1 MDLDKD
7 RTLQYYVCISRN
19 WTDCCNCSSILR
31 DILMNRFAK
40 VAILVGLM
48 ATASACTRIET
59 GEVGVRRSFD
69 KTIETAELM
78 PGTVNQ
84 TIFGDVMTFP
94 TKDVQVDV
102 TDMTPLAADNSTV
115 ADFDMSVIYS
125 INPGSV
131 AEIYIEKNRGFHAE
145 TEDGDTLLMY
155 NYIRQLARNAAYKVS
170 RRYESLKMADNR
182 AEIEQLVRQEIVN
195 QLAAEKLDGQIDVSQ
210 VLVRQITPAKNIVD
224 SANLLVQ
231 AQNENKRKEVEVSTA
246 KLEAQRI
253 AALNANAGAT
263 KYMEATAIVTI
274 AEAVRDGKVN
284 TIVIPYDFKGIVNV
298 K

>member
-1 MDLDKD
+1 
-7 RTLQYYVCISRN
+7 
-19 WTDCCNCSSILR
+19 
-31 DILMNRFAK
+31 MNRYANIA
-40 VAILVGLM
+40 VLAGLM
-48 ATASACTRIET
+48 ATVSACTRIET
-59 GEVGVRRSFD
+59 GEVGVRRGFD
-69 KTIETAELM
+69 KQIETGELQ
-78 PGTVNQ
+78 PGSINQ
-84 TIFGDVMTFP
+84 TIFGEVLTFP

-102 TDMTPLAADNSTV
+102 ADMTPLASDNSTV

-125 INPGSV
+125 INPTAV

-155 NYIRQLARNAAYKVS
+155 NYVRQLGRNAAYKVA

-182 AEIEQLVRQEIVN
+182 AEIEQLIRTEIV
-195 QLAAEKLDGQIDVSQ
+195 QSLAAEKLDGQIDVSQ
-210 VLVRQITPAKNIVD
+210 VLVRSITPAKNIVQ

-231 AQNENKRKEVEVSTA
+231 AQNERKRKAVEVDTA
-246 KLEAQRI
+246 KLEAERI

-274 AEAVRDGKVN
+274 AEAVKEGKVN

>member
-1 MDLDKD
+1 
-7 RTLQYYVCISRN
+7 
-19 WTDCCNCSSILR
+19 
-31 DILMNRFAK
+31 MNRIAK
-40 VAILVGLM
+40 VAVLAGLM

-69 KTIETAELM
+69 KTIETTELM
-78 PGTVNQ
+78 PGSVNQ
-84 TIFGDVMTFP
+84 TIFGEVLTFP
-94 TKDVQVDV
+94 TKDVQVDIA
-102 TDMTPLAADNSTV
+102 DMTPLASDNSTV
-115 ADFDMSVIYS
+115 ADFDVSVIYS

-131 AEIYIEKNRGFHAE
+131 AELYIEKNRGFHAE

-155 NYIRQLARNAAYKVS
+155 NYIRQLGRNAAYKVA

-182 AEIEQLVRQEIVN
+182 AEIEQLVRQEIIK
-195 QLAAEKLDGQIDVSQ
+195 QLVAEKLDSHIDVSQ
-210 VLVRQITPAKNIVD
+210 VLVRQITPAKNIVE

-246 KLEAQRI
+246 RLEAQRI

>member
-1 MDLDKD
+1 
-7 RTLQYYVCISRN
+7 
-19 WTDCCNCSSILR
+19 
-31 DILMNRFAK
+31 MNRFAK
-40 VAILVGLM
+40 VAVLVGLM

-69 KTIETAELM
+69 KTIETTELL

-84 TIFGDVMTFP
+84 TMFGDVLTFP
-94 TKDVQVDV
+94 TKDVSVDI
-102 TDMTPLAADNSTV
+102 TDMTPLASDNSTIK
-115 ADFDMSVIYS
+115 DFDLSVVYS

-131 AEIYIEKNRGFHAE
+131 AELYIEKNRGFHAD

-155 NYIRQLARNAAYKVS
+155 NYIRQLGRNAAYKVA

-182 AEIEQLVRQEIVN
+182 AEIEQLVRAEIVQ
-195 QLAAEKLDGQIDVSQ
+195 QLAAEKLDNQIDVSQ
-210 VLVRQITPAKNIVD
+210 VLVRQIIPADNIVQ

-231 AQNENKRKEVEVSTA
+231 AQNENKRKEVEVGTA
-246 KLEAQRI
+246 KLEAERI

>member
-1 MDLDKD
+1 
-7 RTLQYYVCISRN
+7 
-19 WTDCCNCSSILR
+19 
-31 DILMNRFAK
+31 MNRIAK
-40 VAILVGLM
+40 VAVLVGLM
-48 ATASACTRIET
+48 ASASACTRIET

-69 KTIETAELM
+69 KTIETTELM

-84 TIFGDVMTFP
+84 TIFGDVLTFP
-94 TKDVQVDV
+94 TKDVSVDI
-102 TDMTPLAADNSTV
+102 TDMTPLASDNSTIK
-115 ADFDMSVIYS
+115 DFDLSVVYS

-131 AEIYIEKNRGFHAE
+131 AELYIEKNRGFHAD
-145 TEDGDTLLMY
+145 TEEGDTLLMY
-155 NYIRQLARNAAYKVS
+155 NYIRQLGRNASYKVA

-182 AEIEQLVRQEIVN
+182 AEIENLVRQEIVQ
-195 QLAAEKLDGQIDVSQ
+195 QLAAEKLDSAITVSQ
-210 VLVRQITPAKNIVD
+210 VLVRQITPADNIVQ

-231 AQNENKRKEVEVSTA
+231 AQNENKRKEVEVGTA
-246 KLEAQRI
+246 KLEAERI

-274 AEAVRDGKVN
+274 AEAVKEGKVN